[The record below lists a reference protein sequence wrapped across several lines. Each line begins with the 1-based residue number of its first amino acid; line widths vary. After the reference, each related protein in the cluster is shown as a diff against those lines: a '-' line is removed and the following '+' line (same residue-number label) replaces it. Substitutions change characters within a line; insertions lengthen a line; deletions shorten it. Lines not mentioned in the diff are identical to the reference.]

1 MKQFEPQ
8 IIALYLPQYY
18 PTPENNEWYGE
29 GFTEWT
35 NVAKAKPCFKGHVQ
49 PKIPTDLGFYD
60 LRLPQVRQKQ
70 AELAREA
77 GVTSFC
83 YYDYWFGD
91 GTVALDMPLKEVV
104 RLGEPDFPFCLCW
117 ANHSWY
123 KKSWNP
129 DAKKLDQKIL
139 RKQQYLGVEDY
150 TAHFMNLLPAFK
162 DKRYT
167 KIDGRLLYVILAVH
181 ELPDYDLFKNTWN
194 RLAAENGLPDFYF
207 LSYTPQIAKTK
218 AEPYTKTEGTVLS
231 LLTNIQFKQNYS
243 RFSLYKNLLKKK
255 IAELTK
261 KPLMLYT
268 YEEAMNYLLD
278 SVVAEERVIPVVF
291 PNWDYTPRRGAS
303 DLIFYNATPD
313 LFKKHVIQALNYIK
327 DKPIDK
333 QIIFVKSWNEWGE
346 GNYMEPDMEFG
357 RGRITA
363 LREAIDEVKKQ
374 IENT

>member
-1 MKQFEPQ
+1 MKQFDPQ

-150 TAHFMNLLPAFK
+150 TAHFMSLLPAFK

-181 ELPDYDLFKNTWN
+181 ELPDYELFKNTWN

-333 QIIFVKSWNEWGE
+333 QIVFVKSWNEWGE

-357 RGRITA
+357 RGRIMA
-363 LREAIDEVKKQ
+363 LKEAIDEVKKQ

>member
-1 MKQFEPQ
+1 MKQFDPQ

-77 GVTSFC
+77 GVNSFC

-150 TAHFMNLLPAFK
+150 TAHFMSLLPAFK

-194 RLAAENGLPDFYF
+194 RLAAKNGLPDFYF
-207 LSYTPQIAKTK
+207 LSYTPKIEQTK
-218 AEPYTKTEGTVLS
+218 VEPYIRTEGTVLS

-255 IAELTK
+255 IAEVTK

-303 DLIFYNATPD
+303 DLIFYNATPN
-313 LFKKHVIQALNYIK
+313 LFKKHVIKALNYIK

-333 QIIFVKSWNEWGE
+333 QIVFVKSWNEWGE

-363 LREAIDEVKKQ
+363 LKEAIDEVKKQ